1 MKFLALARFL
11 VAGSLLLGG
20 VASAATTYDLGR
32 ELAEAKAWRDLTWDV
47 FGSRHPGSRYSIT
60 DASTRTLA
68 AADYTFF
75 GYPLCEAE
83 LAFGDDGFLDRLSV
97 SLFNKGDAGSTA
109 TEDEAF
115 SAVTSLPF
123 FLNAKPSAI
132 VGDGRGKTIT
142 SYDWT
147 DGSLVAE
154 ANVGISNA
162 TGMPRRVEYVT
173 VKMARNRPA
182 PTPRASS
189 VPAENLVR
197 QRTRIYIDGI
207 PMVQQGQKGYCA
219 PATLA
224 RILGYY
230 GIDTDMHELALLL
243 ETDVG
248 GGTRINAA
256 FPSLTRVAKEAG
268 LVREDYWRLGE
279 MKPDLATFAKN
290 ICDNI
295 NQGYPLIWGVSR
307 TFPWDSAQGQGA
319 HMRLIVGY
327 DAVNGEVLYSDSWGA
342 SSALKSAALEES
354 YEVTDFIICLH
365 PAKK

>member
-1 MKFLALARFL
+1 MKVSALARFFA
-11 VAGSLLLGG
+11 AGALLLGG

-32 ELAEAKAWRDLTWDV
+32 ELAEAKAWRDLTWEA
-47 FGSRHPGSRYSIT
+47 FGARHPGSRYSVT
-60 DASTRTLA
+60 DSTTRTLA
-68 AADYTFF
+68 APDFTFF

-83 LAFGDDGFLDRLSV
+83 LAFGDDGLLDRLSV

-109 TEDEAF
+109 TEEEAF

-123 FLNAKPSAI
+123 FAGSKPSAI

-147 DGSLVAE
+147 DGNLVAE
-154 ANVGISNA
+154 ANVGVSSF

-189 VPAENLVR
+189 VPTENLVR
-197 QRTRIYIDGI
+197 SGTRLYIEGI

-230 GIDTDMHELALLL
+230 GIETDMHELALLL

-256 FPSLTRVAKEAG
+256 FPSLTHVAKEAG

-279 MKPDLATFAKN
+279 EKPSPATFAKN
-290 ICDNI
+290 ICENI
-295 NQGYPLIWGVSR
+295 NRGYPLIWGVSR
-307 TFPWDSAQGQGA
+307 TFPWDSARGQGA

-327 DAVNGEVLYSDSWGA
+327 DAVKDEVLYSDSWGA
-342 SSALKSAALEES
+342 SSALKSAALADA
-354 YEVTDFIICLH
+354 YEVTDFVICLH
-365 PAKK
+365 PAAR